1 MKTHVF
7 RGFGRESEMSVG
19 VDLAKV
25 CLWKGIQGQGMQDH
39 FIGTEII
46 MDNGVSVQ
54 VGESAID
61 VARVVESHR
70 KNTME
75 ALDDNVTARA

>member
-25 CLWKGIQGQGMQDH
+25 CLWKGIQGKGMQDH

-61 VARVVESHR
+61 VARAVESHR
-70 KNTME
+70 KNIME
-75 ALDDNVTARA
+75 EAYGNVTTRA